1 MNAHR
6 IRTLALPALLLV
18 AAAGCDDND
27 ITMNSAMLTS
37 SEVMLTFE
45 TLDPSFGQG
54 LWQTVTVRNSG
65 GTSADLEGVTIEGEA
80 ADDFLLFDDSGMR
93 SLPAGA
99 SLDIRVAFDPIASG
113 ERTAE
118 VRILLGNGDDLIVP
132 VRGRGQSGGYMQV
145 DRMGIPALNTVFN
158 HPPQFS
164 KTDYNVATPDAD
176 VATYTG
182 LFETVLGAVANPNPS
197 GTAALLLP
205 DALPVSLAGP
215 TSFGTLT
222 GRRLSDDAVDVAL
235 SVTVGIEALK
245 SDNVDANDKAFSATF
260 PYLAAPHR

>member
-1 MNAHR
+1 MNTHR
-6 IRTLALPALLLV
+6 LRQLAVPVLVAV
-18 AAAGCDDND
+18 AAAGCDDSE
-27 ITMNSAMLTS
+27 ITGTSATLVA
-37 SEVMLTFE
+37 SETTLSFE
-45 TLDPSFGQG
+45 TLDTDFGQG
-54 LWQTVTVRNSG
+54 LWQTVTVRNTG
-65 GTSADLEGVTIEGEA
+65 GAAAELEGVVIEGDA
-80 ADDFLLFDDSGMR
+80 AGDFLLFDDSGMR

-99 SLDIRVAFDPIASG
+99 RLDIRVAFDPVASG

-118 VRILLGNGDDLIVP
+118 VRVRRRGGDDLVVP
-132 VRGRGQSGGYMQV
+132 IRGRGLAGGYVQV

-164 KTDYNVATPDAD
+164 KTDYNVATPDGD

-215 TSFGTLT
+215 TSFATLT
-222 GRRLSDDAVDVAL
+222 GRALSDDAVDVAL

-245 SDNVDANDKAFSATF
+245 SDNVDANDKAFSALF